1 LTPFQDAASPELD
14 MYIQYIDRAKLVEMA
29 EKQRD
34 VDFATQVAA
43 EERRVFHPF
52 YFLSSFFI
60 FLLV

>member
-1 LTPFQDAASPELD
+1 